1 MTQNDISFN
10 LVYRGETLPL
20 RRPAAEKLK
29 DFLEYLES
37 LLGVAANTQ
46 KIFFHHNHLAISD
59 ALKDQTLAQLGIN
72 NGAMVYL
79 VGSKAED
86 ILEIR
91 SLKSNKFLRGF
102 NKDETQKP
110 KEKQTDLRFKTKS
123 NPLIG
128 SFETLPQF
136 NFPPPSKALRLLH
149 RIATDNGVMAIMKRY
164 NWHIGSLKEMPP
176 KGLVGISERCVLGYN
191 VNRGQIIALRLRT
204 DDLKGFRNY
213 NRIIETMLH
222 ELCHMVYDEHD
233 SNFWQFFRKL
243 KREYEELDWKRSK
256 GEILFSES
264 SPNEIEA
271 RQESDDSL
279 SDFEDNE
286 PQMLNPNFDAN
297 VYWTHTPQ
305 ELAANAAERRLKEA
319 IQKQEQQRQQIQK
332 SQFLPYLQ
340 LLERSSPS
348 PQQQE
353 QQFHQQLPKQRSPD
367 NNTPL
372 RSGLAFSAPSTSST
386 STSTTTANVST
397 NFTNKITKLDNE
409 NLTSCQQ
416 AHSFTASHWDCPSCT
431 FRNELSSFYCT
442 VCNSADPNKSLIS
455 ASITSQ
461 ISAALTTEDLNES
474 DIVNTMKDSL
484 NKVGQ
489 KIDKALDS
497 IIRETNPEECKITLE
512 TLLVIL
518 KNILENPKEQKYRHL
533 YFTNKNFWTKVGRH
547 LSAIAFLKV
556 VGFQKDQDRD
566 GLVLRRD
573 DFALLW
579 LAKSALENRLL
590 ILQ

>member
-1 MTQNDISFN
+1 
-10 LVYRGETLPL
+10 
-20 RRPAAEKLK
+20 
-29 DFLEYLES
+29 
-37 LLGVAANTQ
+37 
-46 KIFFHHNHLAISD
+46 
-59 ALKDQTLAQLGIN
+59 
-72 NGAMVYL
+72 
-79 VGSKAED
+79 
-86 ILEIR
+86 
-91 SLKSNKFLRGF
+91 
-102 NKDETQKP
+102 
-110 KEKQTDLRFKTKS
+110 
-123 NPLIG
+123 
-128 SFETLPQF
+128 
-136 NFPPPSKALRLLH
+136 
-149 RIATDNGVMAIMKRY
+149 
-164 NWHIGSLKEMPP
+164 
-176 KGLVGISERCVLGYN
+176 
-191 VNRGQIIALRLRT
+191 
-204 DDLKGFRNY
+204 
-213 NRIIETMLH
+213 
-222 ELCHMVYDEHD
+222 
-233 SNFWQFFRKL
+233 
-243 KREYEELDWKRSK
+243 
-256 GEILFSES
+256 
-264 SPNEIEA
+264 
-271 RQESDDSL
+271 
-279 SDFEDNE
+279 
-286 PQMLNPNFDAN
+286 MLNPNFDAN

-533 YFTNKNFWTKVGRH
+533 YFTNKNFWTKVIII
-547 LSAIAFLKV
+547 SN
-556 VGFQKDQDRD
+556 
-566 GLVLRRD
+566 LR
-573 DFALLW
+573 
-579 LAKSALENRLL
+579 N
-590 ILQ
+590 